1 MTNDKGPSF
10 EDDGVRGVPPLP
22 IGHWSLVIRHFPF
35 RLPGLHS
42 IHWKVFI
49 FHLAVLVLPV
59 GYLAWQLRQSL
70 EGTHLQATEEGMI
83 DTAAMAGDL
92 YAQLDRENG
101 ADPAALGARLAQLL
115 ADFEGRGSAKAR
127 LFGFTPDEADTR
139 LIFYDGAGRVLH
151 DTFDPSRVGRDEH
164 HNLEVQLALRGRYG
178 SRWELDRP
186 GNRVLIYS
194 TVPVWRDARVA
205 GAVSVVKPTTR
216 LTRFIV
222 RTLRELLWPA
232 LGAVCLA
239 AGLAYV
245 LSAYLTGIVRG
256 LAARAERVAAGE
268 PGVRLETWTRSE
280 LGTLARAV
288 ERMRERLEGKR
299 YVEETVANLSHEL
312 KTPLAAIRG
321 AAELLED
328 GAAEDP
334 VARGR
339 FLQNI
344 QQETARLD
352 AIVDGL
358 LQLARVET
366 APIVNLAD
374 VPPLDLG
381 AAARELAATTYAARA
396 EALGLRFD
404 CDAPDSPVL
413 VRVILPHFRQV
424 AGNLLDNAFG
434 FTPAGRAVRLEVA
447 ADPAQG
453 QACLTVRDEGAGIE
467 PAILPRVFERF
478 FTTGHPR
485 NGARG
490 TGLGLALVR
499 SLVLAARGT
508 VVAESEAGKGSV
520 FTVRLP
526 LA

>member
-1 MTNDKGPSF
+1 M
-10 EDDGVRGVPPLP
+10 
-22 IGHWSLVIRHFPF
+22 

-42 IHWKVFI
+42 IHWKVFV

-70 EGTHLQATEEGMI
+70 EATHLQATEEGMI

-92 YAQLDRENG
+92 YAQLDRETG
-101 ADPAALGARLAQLL
+101 GDPAALGARFARLL
-115 ADFEGRGSAKAR
+115 TDFEGPHAAKAR
-127 LFGFTPDEADTR
+127 LFGFSPEEADTR
-139 LIFYDGAGRVLH
+139 LIFYDAAGRVLH
-151 DTFDPSRVGRDEH
+151 DTFDPARVGRDEH
-164 HNLEVQLALRGRYG
+164 RNLEVSLALRGRYG
-178 SRWELDRP
+178 SRWQLERARR
-186 GNRVLIYS
+186 RVLIYA
-194 TVPVWRDARVA
+194 TVPVWRDGRVN

-222 RTLRELLWPA
+222 RTLKELLWPA
-232 LGAVCLA
+232 LGAIALA

-328 GAAEDP
+328 GAAAMDP
-334 VARGR
+334 AARGR
-339 FLQNI
+339 FLRNI

-366 APIVNLAD
+366 APAADPAD

-381 AAARELAATTYAARA
+381 AAARELAGTTYAARA
-396 EALGLRFD
+396 EALGVRFG
-404 CDAPDSPVL
+404 CDAPAAVAVPVRISPA
-413 VRVILPHFRQV
+413 HFGQIV
-424 AGNLLDNAFG
+424 GNLLDNAFG
-434 FTPAGRAVRLEVA
+434 FTPAGRVVRLEIA
-447 ADPAQG
+447 AEPAAG
-453 QACLTVRDEGAGIE
+453 QARVTVRDEGAGIE
-467 PAILPRVFERF
+467 PAILPRVWERF
-478 FTTGHPR
+478 FTTGNPR
-485 NGARG
+485 TGARG

-499 SLVLAARGT
+499 SLVQAARGT
-508 VVAESEAGKGSV
+508 VHVESRSGAGST